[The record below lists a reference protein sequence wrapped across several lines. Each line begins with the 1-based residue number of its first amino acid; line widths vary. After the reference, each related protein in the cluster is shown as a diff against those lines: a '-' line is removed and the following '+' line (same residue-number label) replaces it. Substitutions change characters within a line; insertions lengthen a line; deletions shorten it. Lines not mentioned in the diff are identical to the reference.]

1 MTVFYNLFGLVL
13 NLFTEAGAKPIE
25 QFNSFVVSFGPRI
38 KAETS
43 GITFFLQLSHIR
55 TVHLVTGSSA
65 SAIKSTR
72 AEDTSSPVKSSLCA
86 IAFSYTL

>member
-43 GITFFLQLSHIR
+43 GITFFLQHSQIPP
-55 TVHLVTGSSA
+55 VHLVTGFSA
-65 SAIKSTR
+65 SAHRSRRYIFPS
-72 AEDTSSPVKSSLCA
+72 
-86 IAFSYTL
+86 